1 MPIMNEYLDDN
12 EYTSDPIKVHINEYY
27 YRFNKLGANFQVL
40 KASMNYAILEDSWW
54 LNFFG
59 GKNESF
65 IQTKEFYNFNTNPN
79 LINGYMN
86 TLIILD
92 EMVTTITRTNLSV
105 WDALSKTGGIIS
117 VIMIGLGMLISNYKK
132 LSFYA
137 ALLS

>member
-1 MPIMNEYLDDN
+1 
-12 EYTSDPIKVHINEYY
+12 
-27 YRFNKLGANFQVL
+27 
-40 KASMNYAILEDSWW
+40 
-54 LNFFG
+54 
-59 GKNESF
+59 
-65 IQTKEFYNFNTNPN
+65 
-79 LINGYMN
+79 MN

-137 ALLS
+137 ALLSQTFLQEQEE